1 MIRTHKLASK
11 EWVGEVVEV
20 GDNYAVVKLKTREEM
35 KVDEFGLV
43 HGGFTFGAADLAA
56 MLAVNEETVVLYKAE
71 VRFTAPVKVGEE
83 IVAKAKVVE
92 ADGRKRKVEV
102 EAWTDKK
109 VLEGV
114 MFCYVPERH
123 VLEK

>member
-1 MIRTHKLASK
+1 VIRTHRLASK

-20 GDNYAVVKLKTREEM
+20 GDGYAVVKLKTREEM

>member
-11 EWVGEVVEV
+11 DWVGEVVEV
-20 GDNYAVVKLKTREEM
+20 KEGYAVVRLKTRDEM

-56 MLAVNEETVVLYKAE
+56 MVAVNEETVVLYKAE
-71 VRFTAPVKVGEE
+71 VKFTAPVKVGEE
-83 IVAKAKVVE
+83 VVARARVVE
-92 ADGRKRKVEV
+92 RDGKKRKVEV

-114 MFCYVPERH
+114 MYCYVPEKH
-123 VLEK
+123 VLG

>member
-1 MIRTHKLASK
+1 VIRTHKLASK